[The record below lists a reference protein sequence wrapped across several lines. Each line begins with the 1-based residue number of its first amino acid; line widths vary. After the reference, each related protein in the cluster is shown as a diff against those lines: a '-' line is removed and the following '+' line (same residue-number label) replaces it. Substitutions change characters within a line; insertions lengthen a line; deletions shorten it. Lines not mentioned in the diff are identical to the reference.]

1 MESKVYLPNGARVAP
16 FATNVHVMCDIAPDG
31 AIMAAT
37 HKTKGAFEGAEGAIC
52 LNGSS
57 GSPKSSF
64 SCMCVRHQLQNYTLL
79 CSQIIFYSQCH
90 TKQRILFFNHV
101 SKIKTEGI

>member
-37 HKTKGAFEGAEGAIC
+37 HKTKGAFEGEPREPYVEW
-52 LNGSS
+52 L
-57 GSPKSSF
+57 PRLPQKLRKF
-64 SCMCVRHQLQNYTLL
+64 CV
-79 CSQIIFYSQCH
+79 
-90 TKQRILFFNHV
+90 
-101 SKIKTEGI
+101 